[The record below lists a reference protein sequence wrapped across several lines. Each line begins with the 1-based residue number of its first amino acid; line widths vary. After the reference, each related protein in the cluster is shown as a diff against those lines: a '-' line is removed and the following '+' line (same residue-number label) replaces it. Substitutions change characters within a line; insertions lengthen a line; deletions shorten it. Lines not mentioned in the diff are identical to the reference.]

1 MELFGKTYSAG
12 ELRQMV
18 GTFDQL
24 GGVRLGEL
32 ADGNERGL
40 RVADFY
46 TANGL
51 TFTVLLDRGMDIG
64 AAAFQGSPLA
74 AHFATS
80 YGHPAYYEPQG
91 LGWLR
96 TFAGGLMT
104 GAGMS
109 WMGAATE
116 DKGESLGLH
125 GRMSHIPATHVST
138 GAGWDG
144 DQYVIWVEGQV
155 RETVLFGYNLLLKRR
170 ISTTLDGT
178 SLKID
183 DVVTNDGFTPA
194 EHMML
199 YHCNFGFP
207 FVSPNSHVE
216 VDASEIIPRDAIAE
230 PGLDRCHQF
239 ETPTPGYSEQV
250 FFHTVR
256 PDSAGYAQAKLV
268 NEALGL
274 AAIVRYHAAELPV
287 LTQWKMM
294 GAGEYVCGLEPGSA
308 IVTGRDKARALGQVI
323 TLQPGEQRQYVVEL
337 GVERLSR
344 A

>member
-1 MELFGKTYSAG
+1 MDLFGKTYSAD

-18 GTFDQL
+18 GTLDQL

-32 ADGNERGL
+32 ADGSERGV

-46 TANGL
+46 TAKGL
-51 TFTVLLDRGMDIG
+51 TFTALLDRGMDIG
-64 AAAFQGSPLA
+64 PAAFQGSPLA
-74 AHFATS
+74 VHFATEYRHS
-80 YGHPAYYEPQG
+80 AYYEPQG

-96 TFAGGLMT
+96 SFAGGLMT
-104 GAGMS
+104 GAGMA
-109 WMGAATE
+109 WMGAPTQDQGE
-116 DKGESLGLH
+116 DLGLH

-138 GAGWDG
+138 GAEWQG

-178 SLKID
+178 SLRIED
-183 DVVTNDGFTPA
+183 TVTNDGFTPA
-194 EHMML
+194 DHMML

-207 FVSPNSHVE
+207 FVSPDSRVE
-216 VDASEIIPRDAIAE
+216 VDASEIKPRDAIAE

-239 ETPTPGYSEQV
+239 ETPVPGYSEQV
-250 FFHTVR
+250 FFHTVH

-268 NEALGL
+268 NDALGL
-274 AAIVRYHAAELPV
+274 AAVVRYSVDTLPV

-294 GAGEYVCGLEPGSA
+294 GAGEYVCGLEPGTA
-308 IVTGRDKARALGQVI
+308 VVTGRDKARALGQVI
-323 TLQPGEQRQYVVEL
+323 TLQPGEQRQYDVQI
-337 GVERLSR
+337 GVQRL
-344 A
+344 

>member
-1 MELFGKTYSAG
+1 MELFGKTYSAE

-18 GTFDQL
+18 GTIDQI

-46 TANGL
+46 MASGL
-51 TFTVLLDRGMDIG
+51 TFSVLLDRGMDIG
-64 AAAFQGSPLA
+64 PAAFQGAPLA
-74 AHFATS
+74 AHFATA
-80 YGHPAYYEPQG
+80 YGHPTYYEPQG
-91 LGWLR
+91 TGWLR

-104 GAGMS
+104 GAGMA
-109 WMGAATE
+109 WMGAATQ

-125 GRMSHIPATHVST
+125 GRLSHIPATHVST
-138 GAGWDG
+138 GAGWQG
-144 DQYVIWVEGQV
+144 DQYAIWVEGQV

-170 ISTTLDGT
+170 ISTTLEGT
-178 SLKID
+178 SLRIED
-183 DVVTNDGFTPA
+183 EVTNEGFTPA

-207 FVSPNSHVE
+207 FVSPDSCVE
-216 VDASEIIPRDAIAE
+216 VDADEIVPRDAVAE

-239 ETPTPGYSEQV
+239 ETPQPGYQEQV
-250 FFHTVR
+250 FFHAVR
-256 PDSAGYAQAKLV
+256 PDNTGYAQAKLA

-274 AAIVRYHAAELPV
+274 AATVRYRAAELPI

-294 GAGEYVCGLEPGSA
+294 GAGEYVCGLEPGTA
-308 IVTGRDKARALGQVI
+308 WVTGRDKARERGQVI
-323 TLQPGEQRQYVVEL
+323 TLQPGEQRHYALEI
-337 GVERLSR
+337 GVERL
-344 A
+344 